1 MRRLRA
7 LVSIL
12 ALVVALATDPAKADL
27 NHLERL
33 TVHQSSHV
41 FDHGYIRSV
50 SADRNPLAR
59 FHDRLLGRP
68 LTHNL
73 ILRGGDGDSL
83 AVPTGSRL
91 GDLRNGGPFH
101 GYVDVPDGGQPLP
114 LWKSHGDWVQFI
126 PTDGNWIML
135 DWREIDGFLIGS
147 VPGGG

>member
-27 NHLERL
+27 NQLERL

-91 GDLRNGGPFH
+91 GDLSRTSRPARRFFSWKRSVFNPLC
-101 GYVDVPDGGQPLP
+101 GGQALRTPN
-114 LWKSHGDWVQFI
+114 H
-126 PTDGNWIML
+126 MAM
-135 DWREIDGFLIGS
+135 
-147 VPGGG
+147 